1 MTKIEAR
8 RRLFVRWAHVSR
20 CASCWQG
27 GAYTGGDG
35 CADGATSAVVQA
47 IINENPTQILHFH
60 AASSGSRKNN
70 LYRFLFIS
78 MPLCRIMCGVLMCCP
93 YGDDFRLCL
102 FHVATGTF
110 SSSYTR
116 EIRV

>member
-35 CADGATSAVVQA
+35 CARWRDERSFAG
-47 IINENPTQILHFH
+47 NH
-60 AASSGSRKNN
+60 
-70 LYRFLFIS
+70 
-78 MPLCRIMCGVLMCCP
+78 
-93 YGDDFRLCL
+93 
-102 FHVATGTF
+102 
-110 SSSYTR
+110 
-116 EIRV
+116 